1 MTKVI
6 RQHKQA
12 YICPAIEVV
21 NIEMQQAILAG
32 SGQIET
38 IGETK
43 EDGVEQRSPRRGMG
57 KPVGVKSSCKLN
69 EVKVNN

>member
-1 MTKVI
+1 MTKVNI
-6 RQHKQA
+6 QHKQA

-38 IGETK
+38 IGDTK
-43 EDGVEQRSPRRGMG
+43 EEMEWSNSRRGEG
-57 KPVGVKSSCKLN
+57 WGNLWD
-69 EVKVNN
+69 

>member
-21 NIEMQQAILAG
+21 NIDMQQAILAG
-32 SGQIET
+32 SPGTSQIEP
-38 IGETK
+38 IGNTK
-43 EDGVEQRSPRRGMG
+43 EEMEWSNSRRGG
-57 KPVGVKSSCKLN
+57 DWGNLW
-69 EVKVNN
+69 E

>member
-1 MTKVI
+1 MTRQNI
-6 RQHKQA
+6 QHKQA

-38 IGETK
+38 IGDTK
-43 EDGVEQRSPRRGMG
+43 EEMEWSNARRGEG
-57 KPVGVKSSCKLN
+57 WGNLW
-69 EVKVNN
+69 E

>member
-6 RQHKQA
+6 TWHKQA

-43 EDGVEQRSPRRGMG
+43 EEMEWSNSRRGEG
-57 KPVGVKSSCKLN
+57 WGNLW
-69 EVKVNN
+69 E

>member
-32 SGQIET
+32 SPGTSQIET
-38 IGETK
+38 IGDTK
-43 EDGVEQRSPRRGMG
+43 EEMEWSNARRGEG
-57 KPVGVKSSCKLN
+57 WGNLW
-69 EVKVNN
+69 E

>member
-1 MTKVI
+1 MTKVNI
-6 RQHKQA
+6 QHKQA

-43 EDGVEQRSPRRGMG
+43 EEMEWSNSRRGEG
-57 KPVGVKSSCKLN
+57 WGNLWD
-69 EVKVNN
+69 